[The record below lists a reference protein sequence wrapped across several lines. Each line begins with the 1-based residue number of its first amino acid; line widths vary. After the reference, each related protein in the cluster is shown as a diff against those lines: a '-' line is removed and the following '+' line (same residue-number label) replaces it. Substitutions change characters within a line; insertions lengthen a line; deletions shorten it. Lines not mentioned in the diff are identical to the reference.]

1 MRNLALEGK
10 IVTFKTIA
18 ISKMIFQSFTTTLP
32 KYIINDLRK
41 TQKDFLWKNS
51 TPKIKHETFL
61 ITIRLDD

>member
-1 MRNLALEGK
+1 MRNLTLEGK

-41 TQKDFLWKNS
+41 TQKVFLWKNS

>member
-1 MRNLALEGK
+1 MRNLTLEGK

-41 TQKDFLWKNS
+41 TQKVFL
-51 TPKIKHETFL
+51 
-61 ITIRLDD
+61 

>member
-1 MRNLALEGK
+1 MRNLTLEGK

>member
-1 MRNLALEGK
+1 MRNLILERK
-10 IVTFKTIA
+10 IVTFKTIT
-18 ISKMIFQSFTTTLP
+18 ISKIIFQSFTTTIP

-41 TQKDFLWKNS
+41 TQKAFLWKNS

>member
-1 MRNLALEGK
+1 MRNLILERK
-10 IVTFKTIA
+10 IVTFKTITR
-18 ISKMIFQSFTTTLP
+18 SKIIFQSFTTTIP

-41 TQKDFLWKNS
+41 TQKAFLWKNS